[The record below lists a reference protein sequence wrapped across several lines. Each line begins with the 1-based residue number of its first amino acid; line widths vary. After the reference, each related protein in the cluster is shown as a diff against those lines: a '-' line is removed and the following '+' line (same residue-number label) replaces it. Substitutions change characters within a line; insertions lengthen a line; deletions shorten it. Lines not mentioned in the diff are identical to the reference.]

1 MVLHR
6 LEDESKGEDEHVLLH
21 GDMILPFRLVAE
33 RRTKLKKWDVV
44 IGRAA
49 PNYGKLYAAQ
59 GHKWVVLHVLR
70 VNSGFRKQFEL
81 RAMAIAEREMAQRGL
96 ALHAPP
102 RQEVIN
108 PVLSRDA
115 RESGRGTSVVEQEA
129 GLVIERVLDDG
140 KSRFRGVV
148 CHLPHASPCA
158 TPDLAHAPPHVPL
171 VISAMHAP
179 RHQVG
184 VVDEGAEWAVV
195 SSNVFLEFSYVRSK
209 WGSVALGDVVHGL
222 MVPDRKGGCDWR
234 CIHVFKVDVGGAEA
248 IAANA
253 AVEAQLAREEQERCE
268 KSEALAKQD
277 HKAEVEKLKEAMRI
291 KREEERRKKED
302 ERRER
307 LASKAKGR

>member
-1 MVLHR
+1 
-6 LEDESKGEDEHVLLH
+6 
-21 GDMILPFRLVAE
+21 
-33 RRTKLKKWDVV
+33 
-44 IGRAA
+44 
-49 PNYGKLYAAQ
+49 
-59 GHKWVVLHVLR
+59 
-70 VNSGFRKQFEL
+70 
-81 RAMAIAEREMAQRGL
+81 
-96 ALHAPP
+96 
-102 RQEVIN
+102 
-108 PVLSRDA
+108 
-115 RESGRGTSVVEQEA
+115 
-129 GLVIERVLDDG
+129 
-140 KSRFRGVV
+140 
-148 CHLPHASPCA
+148 
-158 TPDLAHAPPHVPL
+158 
-171 VISAMHAP
+171 MHAP

-253 AVEAQLAREEQERCE
+253 AVEAQLAREEQERRE